1 MPDAITLLKQ
11 DHRTVE
17 RLFDRF
23 QRTGDAEVA
32 KTICQE
38 LRTHTSLEEEIVYP
52 VLRKE
57 VDRTLAAEAIKE
69 HQEAKQLIRKI
80 ESTKTAGAQLRQL
93 VMKLEAAIEHHVQE
107 EETEVFPKMK
117 RQLGT
122 DLTRMGEEIARRK
135 TPKVRSA
142 GNGELLDLTK
152 EELYERARKAGIE
165 GRSTMNKRELAKALQ
180 GAR

>member
-57 VDRTLAAEAIKE
+57 VD
-69 HQEAKQLIRKI
+69 QEAKQLIRKI
-80 ESTKTAGAQLRQL
+80 ESTKTTGAQLRQL
-93 VMKLEAAIEHHVQE
+93 VMKLKDAIEHHVQE